1 MHPVWRVHS
10 LQACAFYS
18 GRLVPISGGLTGQ
31 SRGPSCTS
39 LEGDALS
46 QPPTKGPKR
55 LSPQSHYPPRAG
67 QDMPLRAELV
77 GAATEETLLSI
88 SPSAR
93 ASLSPGPE
101 PKPWR
106 FLPTA

>member
-1 MHPVWRVHS
+1 MEEKYTIPYTQLPAGSQCILSGGSTLYRP
-10 LQACAFYS
+10 CAFHS
-18 GRLVPISGGLTGQ
+18 GLLVPISRGLTGQ

-67 QDMPLRAELV
+67 QDMPLYAELV
-77 GAATEETLLSI
+77 GAMIEETL
-88 SPSAR
+88 
-93 ASLSPGPE
+93 
-101 PKPWR
+101 
-106 FLPTA
+106 